1 MRVIDNNDTNEQPTG
16 PTGPRTPEGKAI
28 SAMNALKHGLASGAL
43 IIKGEDPAEFEALK
57 AGLEKDFQ
65 PANTIESTLVANLA
79 KSQWLTD
86 RAIRL
91 QQLAWE
97 ARSFDQWLAA
107 PVELSVLIRYQNTN
121 HHAFITTLKT
131 LQVIQKERKLAEKS
145 EKEFVSQTPQ
155 KPVMKISQMDLE
167 PHKRHPHYP
176 LFLAHKG
183 ITDPNAKIDLD
194 EFADFLLKLA

>member
-1 MRVIDNNDTNEQPTG
+1 MNEETINHS
-16 PTGPRTPEGKAI
+16 TGPRTEEGKAI
-28 SAMNALKHGLASGAL
+28 SKMNALKHGLASGQL
-43 IIKGEDPAEFEALK
+43 IIQGEDPAAFEALK
-57 AGLEKDFQ
+57 AGFEKDFQ
-65 PANTIESTLVANLA
+65 PANTIEQTLVANMA

-121 HHAFITTLKT
+121 HRAFITTLKT
-131 LQVIQKERKLAEKS
+131 LQTIQKERKLAEK
-145 EKEFVSQTPQ
+145 EFVSQTPK

-167 PHKRHPHYP
+167 PYKRHPQYP
-176 LFLAHKG
+176 LFLAEKG
-183 ITDPNAKIDLD
+183 ITDPNAKINLD
-194 EFADFLLKLA
+194 EFADFLEKLA

>member
-1 MRVIDNNDTNEQPTG
+1 MIKETNEETLNQS
-16 PTGPRTPEGKAI
+16 TGPRTEEGKAI
-28 SAMNALKHGLASGAL
+28 SSMNALKHGLASGAL

-91 QQLAWE
+91 QKLAYD
-97 ARSFDQWLAA
+97 ARDFDQWLAA

-121 HHAFITTLKT
+121 HRAFITTLKT
-131 LQVIQKERKLAEKS
+131 LQTIQKERKLA

-155 KPVMKISQMDLE
+155 KPMIKISQMDME

-176 LFLAHKG
+176 LFLAKKG
-183 ITDPNAKIDLD
+183 ITDPNVKINLD
-194 EFADFLLKLA
+194 EFADFLQKLG

>member
-1 MRVIDNNDTNEQPTG
+1 MNRETTNETTEQPTG
-16 PTGPRTPEGKAI
+16 PTGPRTEEGKAI
-28 SAMNALKHGLASGAL
+28 SSMNALKHGLASGTL
-43 IIKGEDPAEFEALK
+43 IIKGEDPAAFEALK

-79 KSQWLTD
+79 KSQWFTD

-91 QQLAWE
+91 QKLAYD
-97 ARSFDQWLAA
+97 ARDFDQWLAA

-121 HHAFITTLKT
+121 HRAFITTLKT
-131 LQVIQKERKLAEKS
+131 LQTIQKERKLAEK
-145 EKEFVSQTPQ
+145 EFVSQAPQ
-155 KPVMKISQMDLE
+155 KPVMKISQMDME

-176 LFLAHKG
+176 LFLAKKG
-183 ITDPNAKIDLD
+183 ITDPNVKIDLD

>member
-1 MRVIDNNDTNEQPTG
+1 MIKETNEETLNQS
-16 PTGPRTPEGKAI
+16 TGPRTEEGKAI
-28 SAMNALKHGLASGAL
+28 SSMNALKHGLASGAL
-43 IIKGEDPAEFEALK
+43 IIKGEDPAEFAALK

-91 QQLAWE
+91 QKLAYD
-97 ARSFDQWLAA
+97 ARDFDQWLAA

-121 HHAFITTLKT
+121 HRAFITTLKT
-131 LQVIQKERKLAEKS
+131 LQTIQKERKLAEK
-145 EKEFVSQTPQ
+145 EFVSQTPK
-155 KPVMKISQMDLE
+155 KPVTKISQMDME

-176 LFLAHKG
+176 LFLAKKG
-183 ITDPNAKIDLD
+183 ITDPNVKINLD
-194 EFADFLLKLA
+194 EFADFLQKLG